1 MIQNVTVEAGNLPG
15 DGITLSFKAE
25 GFSVY
30 AVVAAPEM
38 PEIQEEAVASLQ
50 ELSQNTAK
58 AFYLSVT
65 RSGSV
70 NYFQNELNGNSA
82 FKVTGSVSSAAEWY
96 FEPVQ
101 GQANRYRIYTLI
113 DGNRKYIK
121 NTSGNLAGLAD
132 SDGTAFDLSMAAD
145 RLFYLK
151 MNDQNKWLQYSKGG
165 IGIRFYTDN
174 NNNENSR
181 VTLTYVSST
190 ELPED
195 PLGLDGKTYGLM
207 NYSDGLKGE
216 AMMAAAKNNT
226 ALTAQP
232 AIVRTDPQDREE
244 KMYIAQ
250 NTDISMWTFHAV
262 EGGLYTLSATVDG
275 ETKYLKITASGLSLV
290 DEEDASAIHVTSGT
304 GANQGKLRLSCTGG
318 AVSFEGTNGFKA
330 ADSGNAKE
338 WLHLVEKSSLTD
350 EDFVIRS
357 AVKVSVSDTEKVKD
371 GAQILIYKRVWND
384 IDKRYEYYAIDQDGG
399 LVPCYE
405 SGDSIEW
412 VGTKLNKLLW
422 TFTEGYYEGTTT
434 PNYYYQLYNP
444 YSEKYLFPG
453 IKDGQSLSDEPAS
466 VNLNGRRYGDY
477 YTSIIAWDDPY
488 YTYAGL
494 KSEDGRIVSCP
505 MAQAEDFYFAIMQ
518 EEEEQDELTEVAT
531 VDHTENGITVKI
543 VDFGN
548 KAGDIIKGDGCTTS
562 QEQHDVMGVSKY
574 IKDQVQNLVSTRLDD
589 QGYPVSTTTGRSL
602 ADLYA
607 EAEEV
612 NHLFIADIYKGTGY
626 YEFDSTQNFASLQN
640 DLTFK
645 VYQQLG
651 TIDQQ
656 QKPSLKHGQFMPY
669 NDLTP
674 GVYARDNGE
683 NLYNAEQQ
691 PLPDD
696 DPRKYERLYKINN
709 PDHYFGLELE
719 ASFVQTPNGKDAWG
733 HDIIYEFTGDDDFWL
748 YVDGEL
754 VINLGGIHGAL
765 GGKVNYSTGEAV
777 INGQPTTLY
786 AIFRKNYADRNNLSE
801 NDPAVIQYLDEIFTV
816 NGHGQYVFK
825 DYTSHTMRIFF
836 MERGGGASNLY
847 MRFNLAAVKPDQI
860 LLNKKLSGTDKK
872 DYKLAEYPFQIFYKM
887 EEDGDEYQLGPRT
900 DGKYNVTYQ
909 NSSTPVPY
917 SPSYR
922 VPGGTSQYSDV
933 FFLGAE
939 DTAAITLPEDAVG
952 YRIVECGLNTQVYD
966 RVSVNEE
973 EVTGQASA
981 DTNRKDYSTAYDTME
996 NRRHVSFDNHV
1007 NENAIRTLTIS
1018 KKLFEPDGTTP
1029 VADDDAGFNFR
1040 LSLGSENDDELPRA
1054 SLQEYCVR
1062 DAEGNYCRYDPDRQ
1076 MFLSLEKTSFEDLT
1090 ETEKEAAV
1098 FHTSMNGAISKI
1110 PADYKVE
1117 VRDLFVGTKFAVTE
1131 EDYEIPPGY
1140 DFISYEREGSTY
1152 IVEEGETVNTGI
1164 IRESE
1169 SPAVIVNNKR
1179 GWGLTAKKKWSDADF
1194 VDSHEDIFFAVYV
1207 NGSML
1212 PGTIR
1217 RLQHPSTSVY
1227 YYFDTLEAGTTFAD
1241 YEIREVTLSG
1251 NYTVDSDGV
1260 VSGNPTVHVLNEGNT
1275 LKAYATHSGEEKK
1288 YDYVVSYAIGSPT
1301 GKARNARTDT
1311 VTNSRVGIILKKTDW
1326 NGSPLAGAAFELRD
1340 GEGSLISGKAF
1351 ESDTDGI
1358 ITTAYLNV
1366 GEEYTLTE
1374 TAAPGGYAAMPG
1386 SMRFK
1391 IGHNEKL
1398 TILEGD
1404 SEYYTLDTP
1413 ANGKLGTITVK
1424 NRPMVFQVIKTDGAG
1439 GQALGGAHFALY
1451 GEKTDGHLIEKD
1463 DNPMDGFADLVSAEG
1478 TGLVPQINET
1488 LPAGTFYLE
1497 EKESPDPGKYAKL
1510 TEDIRFSVSRTGQ
1523 VSLLSQSGNVTLE
1536 STVTSGDAS
1545 YEDGTLV
1552 YTMTIPNGSL
1562 TVPLRIVKVD
1572 QMMQPLE
1579 GARFD
1584 ISFEIPG
1591 GQMTGLTGQVSAA
1604 SSPGG
1609 DALIYENNAMP
1620 PGTVTLTETSQ
1631 PEGYL
1636 PLEGPA
1642 VVQIQVKETGIT
1654 VTAAI
1659 NGTEISYPYIER
1671 DKDTGVWTV
1680 RILNSSGVELPH
1692 TGGPGTGIFTLS
1704 GLLLLAAAGVMRK
1717 LLRA

>member
-1 MIQNVTVEAGNLPG
+1 MMACIVVFCTTYALLLPAVTLEKTAECGLEEHQHEDSCYEDQLVCGQEESGEHRHSNICYQKVFACGKEAHVHSADCFQDKVLESAMDGDFWIDYTGEEAGASILEETGDAGEEAGTSILEETEDAGDTAVNEQAAGSALGLAAEEGSQEVEESAGEAEPSSEETFGETLGENAGATTEQTAPDEMTEAEAAPVQGVAADLACQGQDYEVTVTAGEEAGIPEGASLSVSEIMPETSANNTDTNDNTGTELTYEEYVSRTGEALGLEEVSDYYIRLFDIKIVDSYGEKIKIQAPVDVNIQLTDQEGSNVSNAQIVHFADEADETDITEETNGIEETNGAEGEISGTEEASRTDGEINGTESAYGADSINQAEGTDSESVTTPAGRAKKELKARKTEGVKKAQKAEKAGKEKKADVIQNVTVEAGNLPG

-50 ELSQNTAK
+50 ELSQNTAE

-70 NYFQNELNGNSA
+70 NYFQNELNGSGA

-121 NTSGNLAGLAD
+121 NTNGNLAGLAD
-132 SDGTAFDLSMAAD
+132 SDGTAFDVSMAAD

-174 NNNENSR
+174 NNNDNSR

-207 NYSDGLKGE
+207 NYSDGLKGQ

-290 DEEDASAIHVTSGT
+290 DEADASAIHVTSGT

-531 VDHTENGITVKI
+531 VDHTENGITMKI

-626 YEFDSTQNFASLQN
+626 YEFDSTQNFTSLQN

-696 DPRKYERLYKINN
+696 DPRKYERLYRINN

-786 AIFRKNYADRNNLSE
+786 TIFRKNYADRNNLSE
-801 NDPAVIQYLDEIFTV
+801 DDPAVTQYLDEIFTV
-816 NGHGQYVFK
+816 NEHGQHVFK

-1029 VADDDAGFNFR
+1029 VEDDDAGFNFR
-1040 LSLGSENDDELPRA
+1040 LSLGSENDDELRRA

-1076 MFLSLEKTSFEDLT
+1076 MFLSLEKASFADLT
-1090 ETEKEAAV
+1090 ETEKAA
-1098 FHTSMNGAISKI
+1098 
-1110 PADYKVE
+1110 
-1117 VRDLFVGTKFAVTE
+1117 
-1131 EDYEIPPGY
+1131 
-1140 DFISYEREGSTY
+1140 
-1152 IVEEGETVNTGI
+1152 
-1164 IRESE
+1164 
-1169 SPAVIVNNKR
+1169 
-1179 GWGLTAKKKWSDADF
+1179 
-1194 VDSHEDIFFAVYV
+1194 
-1207 NGSML
+1207 
-1212 PGTIR
+1212 
-1217 RLQHPSTSVY
+1217 
-1227 YYFDTLEAGTTFAD
+1227 
-1241 YEIREVTLSG
+1241 
-1251 NYTVDSDGV
+1251 
-1260 VSGNPTVHVLNEGNT
+1260 
-1275 LKAYATHSGEEKK
+1275 
-1288 YDYVVSYAIGSPT
+1288 
-1301 GKARNARTDT
+1301 
-1311 VTNSRVGIILKKTDW
+1311 
-1326 NGSPLAGAAFELRD
+1326 
-1340 GEGSLISGKAF
+1340 
-1351 ESDTDGI
+1351 
-1358 ITTAYLNV
+1358 
-1366 GEEYTLTE
+1366 
-1374 TAAPGGYAAMPG
+1374 
-1386 SMRFK
+1386 
-1391 IGHNEKL
+1391 
-1398 TILEGD
+1398 
-1404 SEYYTLDTP
+1404 
-1413 ANGKLGTITVK
+1413 
-1424 NRPMVFQVIKTDGAG
+1424 
-1439 GQALGGAHFALY
+1439 
-1451 GEKTDGHLIEKD
+1451 
-1463 DNPMDGFADLVSAEG
+1463 
-1478 TGLVPQINET
+1478 
-1488 LPAGTFYLE
+1488 
-1497 EKESPDPGKYAKL
+1497 
-1510 TEDIRFSVSRTGQ
+1510 
-1523 VSLLSQSGNVTLE
+1523 
-1536 STVTSGDAS
+1536 
-1545 YEDGTLV
+1545 
-1552 YTMTIPNGSL
+1552 
-1562 TVPLRIVKVD
+1562 
-1572 QMMQPLE
+1572 
-1579 GARFD
+1579 
-1584 ISFEIPG
+1584 
-1591 GQMTGLTGQVSAA
+1591 
-1604 SSPGG
+1604 
-1609 DALIYENNAMP
+1609 
-1620 PGTVTLTETSQ
+1620 
-1631 PEGYL
+1631 
-1636 PLEGPA
+1636 
-1642 VVQIQVKETGIT
+1642 
-1654 VTAAI
+1654 
-1659 NGTEISYPYIER
+1659 
-1671 DKDTGVWTV
+1671 
-1680 RILNSSGVELPH
+1680 
-1692 TGGPGTGIFTLS
+1692 
-1704 GLLLLAAAGVMRK
+1704 
-1717 LLRA
+1717 